1 MKEMYKSPELELICL
16 APAERI
22 ATESKENVDFGA
34 LGGGANFESVNPGSA
49 DIDIPLI

>member
-22 ATESKENVDFGA
+22 ANNAEVDYND
-34 LGGGANFESVNPGSA
+34 LTGGNTKFESVNPGGA
-49 DIDIPLI
+49 EIDIPL